1 MLKFDSRFNVLYFTY
16 FKPIYRS
23 TLIRRA
29 NISGSRNRMVRGGG
43 KEGRR
48 KRHANVVRLPPF
60 PLVEVVRPTIAA
72 RMWSIVSSHRTTC
85 MTHFRV
91 HVYRLTWNIYS
102 NRLTEHNPIRPSVS
116 LSLTSRRIVLDIH
129 PFLLLLSH
137 LHLSSLYFQY
147 LIIFNPFCNIQSLY
161 NRYRVLDRLSSK
173 IFSPSIFHSISR
185 YLPLESASLPIKF
198 LAGRTIFVVDKRGA
212 AFILG

>member
-1 MLKFDSRFNVLYFTY
+1 MLKFDSRFNVLY

-29 NISGSRNRMVRGGG
+29 SISGSRNRMVRGGG

-137 LHLSSLYFQY
+137 LHLSSLYPSLFS
-147 LIIFNPFCNIQSLY
+147 IPFAISLY

-185 YLPLESASLPIKF
+185 YLPLKSASLPIKF

>member
-29 NISGSRNRMVRGGG
+29 SISESRNRMVRGGG

-137 LHLSSLYFQY
+137 LHLSSLYPSLFS
-147 LIIFNPFCNIQSLY
+147 IPFAIFDRCTIVTASSTASLQ
-161 NRYRVLDRLSSK
+161 K
-173 IFSPSIFHSISR
+173 FSPPRSSIR
-185 YLPLESASLPIKF
+185 SLV
-198 LAGRTIFVVDKRGA
+198 IFPSNQPVSPSSFSLVER
-212 AFILG
+212 FSW